1 MRLEQAAF
9 YLSMSQASFL
19 RLVEDKTMP
28 RPIKIRGMVLWD
40 RLDVD
45 DAFEEMKRG
54 QRAKSRNTI
63 DELLGIT
70 DGEEG

>member
-28 RPIKIRGMVLWD
+28 PPIKIRGMVLWD

-45 DAFEEMKRG
+45 DAFEELKRG
-54 QRAKSRNTI
+54 QSAKSRNTI